1 MVQGTSSGAGKTIL
15 VTALC
20 RIFSDLGYSVSPF
33 KAQNMSN
40 YSYSTKDFEISRA
53 QAIQAIAART
63 TISPYQNPIL
73 LKPLGNYK
81 SSVFVNGK
89 YYKKMHANDYYK
101 KFTNKIGLKH
111 VLESY
116 KKLQQNYDIIIIEG
130 AGSPAEI
137 NLQRYDISNMKVAEK
152 TNSPVILITDIERGG
167 SFASLVGTME
177 LLEKKHQNL
186 IKGFVINKFRGD
198 IEILKPGF
206 KKLKQITKRPV
217 FGTIPLT
224 KFSIPDED
232 SIGSS
237 PKKIVWNKPNLRKL
251 DNEIN
256 KIANVVKSSLNIS
269 SIKRILKCYL
279 NQS

>member
-137 NLQRYDISNMKVAEK
+137 NLQRYDISNMKIAEK
-152 TNSPVILITDIERGG
+152 TNSPVVLITDIERGG
-167 SFASLVGTME
+167 SFASLVGTLE

-269 SIKRILKCYL
+269 SIKRILK
-279 NQS
+279 

>member
-137 NLQRYDISNMKVAEK
+137 NLQRYDISNMKIAEK

-167 SFASLVGTME
+167 SFASLVGTLE

-269 SIKRILKCYL
+269 SIKRILK
-279 NQS
+279 

>member
-101 KFTNKIGLKH
+101 KFTNKIGLKY

-137 NLQRYDISNMKVAEK
+137 NLQRYDISNMKIAEK
-152 TNSPVILITDIERGG
+152 TNSPVVLITDIERGG
-167 SFASLVGTME
+167 SFASLVGTLE

-269 SIKRILKCYL
+269 SIKRILK
-279 NQS
+279 

>member
-116 KKLQQNYDIIIIEG
+116 KKLQQNYEIIIIEG

-152 TNSPVILITDIERGG
+152 TNSPVVLITDIERGG

-269 SIKRILKCYL
+269 SIKRILK
-279 NQS
+279 